1 MNDMNPDFKKNN
13 LLPAIIQNSSSKKVL
28 MLGWMN
34 QESYDKTLETKKVW
48 FYSRT
53 RKKLWEK
60 GESSKNYLEVDQIK
74 LDCDNDSILIFA
86 KPAGPTCHTLKESC
100 FDKSIEDSE
109 NNDFSIEYLEKL
121 IQTRKIEK
129 PKNSYTT
136 ELFDEG
142 IKKISKKLGE
152 EASEVIIASLAEK
165 RSDLVYESADLMY
178 HLLVLLANEEISF
191 DEIVDEL
198 SNRHKK

>member
-191 DEIVDEL
+191 DEVVDEL